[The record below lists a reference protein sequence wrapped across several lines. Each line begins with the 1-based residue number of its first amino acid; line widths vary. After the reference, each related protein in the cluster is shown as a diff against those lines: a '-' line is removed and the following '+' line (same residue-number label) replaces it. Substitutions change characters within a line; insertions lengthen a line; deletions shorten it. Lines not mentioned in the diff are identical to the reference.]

1 MTEINRTAEVNA
13 VNLIAL
19 AILAAPKHALGEAD
33 LVAQIRLL
41 QTLFTRVPYS
51 NRVTVCGDSPEDI
64 IAYGEKLG
72 WLRRTSHPLGDVLSA
87 EGDQGILLSYFRNN
101 VLHLSV
107 CAGWIGCCLLNNRE
121 MSRASV
127 ARIGRIVYPF
137 LKAEL
142 FLPWT
147 AEAFTGELEKTA
159 DVLIAEGVLEARD
172 DGRIL
177 RRPGGGTLGQY
188 QLRLLG
194 STLLQTIERY
204 YICAAVLVRSGSGTL
219 TAGELENLCHLTAQR
234 LSLLQELSGPE
245 FFDKALFRGFIQ
257 QLRALG
263 VVSSNAESKL
273 EFGRQLVDAI
283 EDARVILSR
292 EIRHGI
298 LKLTPEAR
306 AAAAPE

>member
-1 MTEINRTAEVNA
+1 MF
-13 VNLIAL
+13 
-19 AILAAPKHALGEAD
+19 
-33 LVAQIRLL
+33 

-51 NRVTVCGDSPEDI
+51 DRVTVCADSPEDI
-64 IAYGEKLG
+64 IAYVEKLG
-72 WLRRTSHPLGDVLSA
+72 WLKRTSHPLGDVLSA
-87 EGDQGILLSYFRNN
+87 EGEQGVLLSYFRNN
-101 VLHLSV
+101 ALHLAV

-127 ARIGRIVYPF
+127 ARTGRMVYPF

-142 FLPWT
+142 FLPWS
-147 AEAFTGELEKTA
+147 AEEFATQLEKTA

-172 DGRIL
+172 DERIL

-194 STLLQTIERY
+194 HTLLQTIERY
-204 YICAAVLVRSGSGTL
+204 YICAAVLARSGSGTL

-234 LSLLQELSGPE
+234 MSLLQELSGPE
-245 FFDKALFRGFIQ
+245 FFDKSLFRGFIQ

-263 VVSSNAESKL
+263 VVTSNEQSRL
-273 EFGRQLVDAI
+273 VFGETLTDVI
-283 EDARVILSR
+283 EDARLILSR

-306 AAAAPE
+306 AAAAEPD